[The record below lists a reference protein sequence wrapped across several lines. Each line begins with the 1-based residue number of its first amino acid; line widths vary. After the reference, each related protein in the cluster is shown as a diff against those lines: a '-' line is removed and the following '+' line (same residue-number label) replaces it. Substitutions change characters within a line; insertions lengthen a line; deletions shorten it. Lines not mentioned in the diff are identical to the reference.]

1 MRRWLY
7 GIDGRPRSVD
17 VPEIDA
23 YLNSD
28 KAGKEYKVAQ
38 LFAYNKLIT
47 DTLNNYADEI
57 QALKDKVS
65 ALENREGNK

>member
-1 MRRWLY
+1 LRRWLY
-7 GIDGRPRSVD
+7 GIDGRPTSIESK
-17 VPEIDA
+17 EIEA

-28 KAGKEYKVAQ
+28 RAGKEYKVAQ

>member
-7 GIDGRPRSVD
+7 GIDGRPTSIESK
-17 VPEIDA
+17 EIEA

-28 KAGKEYKVAQ
+28 RAGKEYKVAQ

-47 DTLNNYADEI
+47 DTLNTFAKEI
-57 QALKDKVS
+57 QDLKDEVS
-65 ALENREGNK
+65 RLKSRGE